1 MSKAK
6 SPARAAAIEPAPLV
20 TTQQEDQGTYG
31 VYNLSD
37 IRKSPTNRKRFNE
50 PALKELAASIADMGV
65 VQPILIR
72 PVTPTAE
79 HPEPYELVA
88 GERRWRASII
98 AGVLTIPA
106 VCRFLTDR
114 QAAEI
119 QILENLQREDPHPL
133 EEAEGYEQ
141 LMMNH
146 GYNADQLADKIKKS
160 RAYIY
165 SRLKLCALTTEA
177 REKFLSDEISAS
189 TALLVARIPVPGLQ
203 ARALS
208 EITATSVYQPEPMS
222 YRRAQQHIQQRYT
235 LDLSN
240 ANFDVSDGKLLAS
253 AGSCS
258 KCPKRSGNQPLVF
271 ADIKSADVCTDPDC
285 FEEKRAAHYAKV
297 IVIAN
302 KTGIPVIEGDEAKQI
317 NVYARG
323 TEFVAGNTPI
333 WSFDRNAP
341 PTGNAGRAEDYIGK
355 DNMPKPV
362 KYLKD
367 SSGVVTAIYDRAT
380 IQSALEKVGA
390 CETVN
395 AHTARMAEKERAD
408 QAKGAPAPTA
418 EQLQREK
425 SNQMAVKE
433 TEFRVA
439 LYRKLRQRGANGF
452 CLASLREFVK
462 LMVRSYNDYAIPDDL
477 IGDLYP
483 FPEATDDAVCAYID
497 QATLPEV
504 QLILVDLVMG
514 ECLGVDAFD
523 IHDLEDANSAPTW
536 NTLVDMARHE
546 GVDVQLER
554 HEHELRNTAV
564 ADIASEEF
572 TVFIRLMPERL
583 ADLTAVV
590 TDTQPHNISALQ
602 RAANDNG
609 YTWTQWQ
616 TPSPGSA
623 WTKGDGSIVL
633 LTGDTQQ
640 PPAATAEQTAQE
652 APAAPNGDG
661 DYVDPADFEKP
672 APEATKRASKAKTP
686 KAKPA
691 APAPVESWPWP
702 KSAAAD
708 AAANK
713 SETTEKETA

>member
-6 SPARAAAIEPAPLV
+6 SPARAAASPPAPPAAEAPL
-20 TTQQEDQGTYG
+20 DQGTYG
-31 VYNLSD
+31 IYNLSD

-50 PALKELAASIADMGV
+50 VALQQLAANIQEMGV

-72 PVTPTAE
+72 PVTPTTE
-79 HPEPYELVA
+79 QPEPYELVA
-88 GERRWRASII
+88 GERRWRASGI
-98 AGVLTIPA
+98 AEVATIPA
-106 VCRFLTDR
+106 MCRTLSDK

-165 SRLKLCALTTEA
+165 GRLKLCALTTEA

-203 ARALS
+203 ARALA

-240 ANFDVSDGKLLAS
+240 ANFDVSDAKLLAS

-452 CLASLREFVK
+452 SLASLREFVK

-483 FPEATDDAVCAYID
+483 FPKATDDAVCAYID

-546 GVDVQLER
+546 GVDAQLER
-554 HEHELRNTAV
+554 REHDLRNTAV
-564 ADIASEEF
+564 VDIANEDFSDL
-572 TVFIRLMPERL
+572 IRLMPERL
-583 ADLTAVV
+583 AELTAVV
-590 TDTQPHNISALQ
+590 MDKQPHNISALQ
-602 RAANDNG
+602 RAAEANG
-609 YTWTQWQ
+609 YTWSKWQ
-616 TPSPGSA
+616 TPTPGSA
-623 WTKGDGSIVL
+623 WVKSDGS
-633 LTGDTQQ
+633 LTEVTSSAVT
-640 PPAATAEQTAQE
+640 PAHTNDQANTEAAVAE
-652 APAAPNGDG
+652 G
-661 DYVDPADFEKP
+661 DYVDPSDFIQ
-672 APEATKRASKAKTP
+672 
-686 KAKPA
+686 A
-691 APAPVESWPWP
+691 APAPAKRAGKAKTTKANPTAPAPADAWPWP
-702 KSAAAD
+702 TFAKASTTES
-708 AAANK
+708 K
-713 SETTEKETA
+713 SETTEKEAA

>member
-6 SPARAAAIEPAPLV
+6 SPVRAAAAPPPPPAAEAPL
-20 TTQQEDQGTYG
+20 DQGTYG
-31 VYNLSD
+31 IYNLSD

-50 PALKELAASIADMGV
+50 VALQQLAANITEMGV

-72 PVTPTAE
+72 PVTPTIE
-79 HPEPYELVA
+79 QPEPYELVA
-88 GERRWRASII
+88 GERRWRASGI
-98 AGVLTIPA
+98 AEVATIPA
-106 VCRFLTDR
+106 MCRTLTDK

-165 SRLKLCALTTEA
+165 GRLKLCALTTAA
-177 REKFLSDEISAS
+177 REKFLADEISAS
-189 TALLVARIPVPGLQ
+189 TALLVARIPVPALQ
-203 ARALS
+203 ARALA
-208 EITATSVYQPEPMS
+208 EITATSPFQPEPMS

-235 LDLSN
+235 LDLSH
-240 ANFDVSDGKLLAS
+240 ANFDVSDAKLLAS

-285 FEEKRAAHYAKV
+285 FEEKRAAHYARV

-302 KTGIPVIEGDEAKQI
+302 KTGIPVIEGGEEKQI

-323 TEFVAGNTPI
+323 SEFVAGNTPLYL
-333 WSFDRNAP
+333 FDRNAP
-341 PTGNAGRAEDYIGK
+341 STSNAGKAEDYIGK

-367 SSGVVTAIYDRAT
+367 SMGVVTPIYDRAA
-380 IQSALEKVGA
+380 IQGALEKVGA

-452 CLASLREFVK
+452 SLASLREFVK

-483 FPEATDDAVCAYID
+483 FPEATDGAVCAYID

-546 GVDVQLER
+546 GVDAQLER
-554 HEHELRNTAV
+554 REHDLRSTAV
-564 ADIASEEF
+564 ADIASEDF
-572 TVFIRLMPERL
+572 NDLIRLVPERL
-583 ADLTAVV
+583 AELTTVV
-590 TDTQPHNISALQ
+590 METQPHNIAALE

-609 YTWTQWQ
+609 YTWSKWQ
-616 TPSPGSA
+616 TPTPGSA
-623 WTKGDGSIVL
+623 WVKSDGAVTEVDSSA
-633 LTGDTQQ
+633 
-640 PPAATAEQTAQE
+640 PSPADATNKVSPEAAVAEGA
-652 APAAPNGDG
+652 
-661 DYVDPADFEKP
+661 YVDPADFVQA
-672 APEATKRASKAKTP
+672 APEPAKRASKAKTP
-686 KAKPA
+686 KVKPTA
-691 APAPVESWPWP
+691 PVPAPVDSWPWP
-702 KSAAAD
+702 TSATAGAAE
-708 AAANK
+708 NK
-713 SETTEKETA
+713 SESNEKEAA

>member
-6 SPARAAAIEPAPLV
+6 SPARAAAAPPAPPAAEAPL
-20 TTQQEDQGTYG
+20 DQGTYG
-31 VYNLSD
+31 IYNLSD

-50 PALKELAASIADMGV
+50 VALQQLAANIQEMGV

-72 PVTPTAE
+72 PVTPTTE
-79 HPEPYELVA
+79 QPEPYELVA
-88 GERRWRASII
+88 GERRWRASGI
-98 AGVLTIPA
+98 AEVATIPA
-106 VCRFLTDR
+106 MCRTLSDK

-165 SRLKLCALTTEA
+165 GRLKLCALTTEA

-203 ARALS
+203 ARALA

-240 ANFDVSDGKLLAS
+240 ANFDVSDAKLLAS

-355 DNMPKPV
+355 DNMPKPL

-367 SSGVVTAIYDRAT
+367 STGVVTAIYDRAT

-452 CLASLREFVK
+452 SLASLREFVK

-536 NTLVDMARHE
+536 NTLVEMARHE
-546 GVDVQLER
+546 GVDAQLER
-554 HEHELRNTAV
+554 REHDLRNTAV
-564 ADIASEEF
+564 ADIANEDFSDL
-572 TVFIRLMPERL
+572 IRLMPERL
-583 ADLTAVV
+583 AELTTVV
-590 TDTQPHNISALQ
+590 MDTQPHNIAALQ
-602 RAANDNG
+602 RAAEANG
-609 YTWTQWQ
+609 YTWSKWQ
-616 TPSPGSA
+616 TPTPGSA
-623 WTKGDGSIVL
+623 WVKSDGS
-633 LTGDTQQ
+633 LTEVTSSAVT
-640 PPAATAEQTAQE
+640 PAHTTDQANTVAAVAE
-652 APAAPNGDG
+652 G
-661 DYVDPADFEKP
+661 DYVDPSDFIQ
-672 APEATKRASKAKTP
+672 
-686 KAKPA
+686 A
-691 APAPVESWPWP
+691 APAPAKRAGKAKTAKAKPTAPAPADAWPWP
-702 KSAAAD
+702 TFAKASTTES
-708 AAANK
+708 K
-713 SETTEKETA
+713 SETTEKEAA

>member
-6 SPARAAAIEPAPLV
+6 SPARAPAAPPAAPAAEAQL
-20 TTQQEDQGTYG
+20 DQGTYG
-31 VYNLSD
+31 IYNLSD
-37 IRKSPTNRKRFNE
+37 IRKSQTNRKRFNE
-50 PALKELAASIADMGV
+50 VGLQQLAANIAEMGV

-72 PVTPTAE
+72 PVTPTTE
-79 HPEPYELVA
+79 QPEPYELVA
-88 GERRWRASII
+88 GERRWRASGI
-98 AGVLTIPA
+98 AKVATIPA
-106 VCRFLTDR
+106 MCRTLSDK

-165 SRLKLCALTTEA
+165 GRLKLCALTTEA
-177 REKFLSDEISAS
+177 RQKFLDDQISAS
-189 TALLVARIPVPGLQ
+189 TALLVARIPVPALQ
-203 ARALS
+203 ARALA
-208 EITATSVYQPEPMS
+208 EITATSHYQPEPMS
-222 YRRAQQHIQQRYT
+222 YRSAQKHIQQRYT

-240 ANFDVSDGKLLAS
+240 ANFDVSDAKLLAA

-395 AHTARMAEKERAD
+395 AHAARMAEKERAD
-408 QAKGAPAPTA
+408 QAKGDPAPTA

-425 SNQMAVKE
+425 SNQLAAKE

-452 CLASLREFVK
+452 SLASLREFVK

-483 FPEATDDAVCAYID
+483 FPSATDDAVCAYID

-546 GVDVQLER
+546 GVDAQLER
-554 HEHELRNTAV
+554 REHDLRSTAV
-564 ADIASEEF
+564 ADIANEDF
-572 TVFIRLMPERL
+572 ADFVRLMPERL
-583 ADLTAVV
+583 AELTAVV
-590 TDTQPHNISALQ
+590 MDTQPHNIAALQ
-602 RAANDNG
+602 RAAEDNG
-609 YTWTQWQ
+609 YTWSKWQ
-616 TPSPGSA
+616 TPTPGSA
-623 WTKGDGSIVL
+623 WVKNDGAVIEVASSAVAP
-633 LTGDTQQ
+633 TDATNQVSTE
-640 PPAATAEQTAQE
+640 AAAAE
-652 APAAPNGDG
+652 G
-661 DYVDPADFEKP
+661 DYVDPADFVQA
-672 APEATKRASKAKTP
+672 APEPAKRVGKAKAP

-691 APAPVESWPWP
+691 APAPVKPWPWP
-702 KSAAAD
+702 TSAAT
-708 AAANK
+708 
-713 SETTEKETA
+713 SSTEQPA

>member
-6 SPARAAAIEPAPLV
+6 SPPRAAAVESASLV
-20 TTQQEDQGTYG
+20 TTQQDDQGTYG

-165 SRLKLCALTTEA
+165 GRLKLCALTTEA

-189 TALLVARIPVPGLQ
+189 TALLVARIPVPSLQ

-222 YRRAQQHIQQRYT
+222 YRRALQHIQQRYT

-240 ANFDVSDGKLLAS
+240 ANFDVSDGKLLAA

-258 KCPKRSGNQPLVF
+258 KCSKRSGNQPLVF

-317 NVYARG
+317 NAYTRG
-323 TEFVAGNTPI
+323 SEFVAGNTPVYL
-333 WSFDRNAP
+333 FDRNSP
-341 PTGNAGRAEDYIGK
+341 STGNAGKAEEYIGK
-355 DNMPKPV
+355 DNMPKPL

-367 SSGVVTAIYDRAT
+367 SSGVVTAIYDRAAV
-380 IQSALEKVGA
+380 QVALEKAGA

-395 AHTARMAEKERAD
+395 AHATRMAEKERVD
-408 QAKGAPAPTA
+408 QAKGSPAPTA

-425 SNQMAVKE
+425 SKQMAVKE
-433 TEFRVA
+433 TEFRVSF
-439 LYRKLRQRGANGF
+439 YRKLRQRGANGF
-452 CLASLREFVK
+452 SLASLREFVK

-514 ECLGVDAFD
+514 ECLGVDALD
-523 IHDLEDANSAPTW
+523 IHDLEDANSTPTW

-546 GVDVQLER
+546 GVDAQLER
-554 HEHELRNTAV
+554 REHELRNTAV

-572 TVFIRLMPERL
+572 TVLIRLMPERL

-590 TDTQPHNISALQ
+590 MDTQPHNIAALQ
-602 RAANDNG
+602 RAAEDNG
-609 YTWTQWQ
+609 YTWSKWQ
-616 TPSPGSA
+616 TPTPGSA
-623 WTKGDGSIVL
+623 WVKSDGAVTEVSSSAVAPA
-633 LTGDTQQ
+633 DTTSQESTE
-640 PPAATAEQTAQE
+640 AATAE
-652 APAAPNGDG
+652 G
-661 DYVDPADFEKP
+661 DYVDAADFAQA
-672 APEATKRASKAKTP
+672 APEPAKRAGKAKAP

-691 APAPVESWPWP
+691 ASAPPLAESWPWP
-702 KSAAAD
+702 KSATTCDAD
-708 AAANK
+708 DK
-713 SETTEKETA
+713 SETTEKETV

>member
-6 SPARAAAIEPAPLV
+6 SPARAAAASPALPAA
-20 TTQQEDQGTYG
+20 EAPAEQGTYG
-31 VYNLSD
+31 IYNLSD

-50 PALKELAASIADMGV
+50 VALQQLAANIKEMGV

-72 PVTPTAE
+72 PVTPTIE
-79 HPEPYELVA
+79 QPEPYELVA
-88 GERRWRASII
+88 GERRWRASGI
-98 AGVLTIPA
+98 AEVTTIPA
-106 VCRFLTDR
+106 MCRMLSDK

-165 SRLKLCALTTEA
+165 GRLKLCALTIEA

-189 TALLVARIPVPGLQ
+189 TALLVARIPVPALQ
-203 ARALS
+203 ARALG

-235 LDLSN
+235 LDLSY
-240 ANFDVSDGKLLAS
+240 ANFDVGDGKLLAA

-317 NVYARG
+317 DAYAHG
-323 TEFVAGNTPI
+323 SEFVAGNTPI
-333 WSFDRNAP
+333 WRFDRNAP

-367 SSGVVTAIYDRAT
+367 STGVVTAIYDRTA
-380 IQSALEKVGA
+380 IQAALERAGA
-390 CETVN
+390 CETVT
-395 AHTARMAEKERAD
+395 AHASRMAEKERAN
-408 QAKGAPAPTA
+408 QAKGDEQPTA

-425 SNQMAVKE
+425 SRQMAAKE
-433 TEFRVA
+433 TEFRVS

-452 CLASLREFVK
+452 SLASLREFVK

-483 FPEATDDAVCAYID
+483 FPDATDDAVCAYID

-523 IHDLEDANSAPTW
+523 IHDLEDANYTPTW

-546 GVDVQLER
+546 GLDAQLER
-554 HEHELRNTAV
+554 REHDLRSTAV
-564 ADIASEEF
+564 AEIASEDF
-572 TVFIRLMPERL
+572 NDLIRLAPERL
-583 ADLTAVV
+583 AELTAVV
-590 TDTQPHNISALQ
+590 IDTQPHNIAALQ
-602 RAANDNG
+602 RAAEANG
-609 YTWTQWQ
+609 YTWSKWQ
-616 TPSPGSA
+616 TPTPGSA
-623 WTKGDGSIVL
+623 WVKSDGAVIEV
-633 LTGDTQQ
+633 
-640 PPAATAEQTAQE
+640 ATSAL
-652 APAAPNGDG
+652 APADTTSQVSTESAAADG
-661 DYVDPADFEKP
+661 DYVDAADFVQA
-672 APEATKRASKAKTP
+672 APEPAKRAGKAKAP
-686 KAKPA
+686 KVKPT
-691 APAPVESWPWP
+691 APAPAPAESWPWP
-702 KSAAAD
+702 KSALTSD
-708 AAANK
+708 DNNK
-713 SETTEKETA
+713 SETTEKEAA